1 MATGIQGEAESV
13 NIINDSM
20 SESMTKMREA
30 TNINK
35 TIVSESQSM
44 NLKVQ
49 EGWHKINQVASYIDT
64 VGSTIS
70 TTTLTVSDLHNS
82 LERVNTLLNGIKHI
96 AEQTN
101 LLALNAAIE
110 SARAG
115 EHGRGFAVVA
125 EEVRK
130 LAEQSARITLD
141 IAEVTTELSNKS
153 KEAREKSIEG
163 EVSITEGRRLL
174 KDISTYFEEIKNTY
188 TIIDEGLSN
197 GMKEIALAVDNFTM
211 IQNQIENVSAIS
223 QENTASTEEII
234 STIESEHL
242 LITSINSAVTDIN
255 ELSRKLREMTKN

>member
-1 MATGIQGEAESV
+1 M
-13 NIINDSM
+13 
-20 SESMTKMREA
+20 
-30 TNINK
+30 
-35 TIVSESQSM
+35 
-44 NLKVQ
+44 
-49 EGWHKINQVASYIDT
+49 
-64 VGSTIS
+64 
-70 TTTLTVSDLHNS
+70 
-82 LERVNTLLNGIKHI
+82 
-96 AEQTN
+96 
-101 LLALNAAIE
+101 
-110 SARAG
+110 
-115 EHGRGFAVVA
+115 VVA

-130 LAEQSARITLD
+130 LAEQSARNTLD